1 MRNIHEREQAAAF
14 MRRLYRQGLTTT
26 SGGNISLRCTDGTV
40 AITASKLDKGELSAG
55 VGLVTLDGENL
66 TPELHLSI
74 ETGMHLAI
82 YQKRAEISA
91 IVHAHP
97 STAGSFTASRI
108 PIDTKLTA
116 ETYAILGEGIPVVP
130 YALMGSGELARLTSD
145 KLVDYPCV
153 LLENHGVVTVGKTL
167 LEAFDRLELVEA
179 AAKMTLATR
188 QLGDFHRLTDTQLLE
203 LDNFVGRVKTSQHQ

>member
-1 MRNIHEREQAAAF
+1 MRNIHEREQVAAF

-26 SGGNISLRCTDGTV
+26 SGGNISLRCQDGTV
-40 AITASKLDKGELSAG
+40 AITASKLDKGELDANG
-55 VGLVTLDGENL
+55 VGLVTMSGENL

-82 YQKRAEISA
+82 YQKHPEATS

-97 STAGSFTASRI
+97 STAGAFTASRM

-116 ETYAILGEGIPVVP
+116 ETYAILGSCIPVVP
-130 YALMGSGELARLTSD
+130 YALMGSSQLAQLAAET
-145 KLVDYPCV
+145 LAEFPCV

-179 AAKMTLATR
+179 AAKMTLTTR
-188 QLGDFHRLTDTQLLE
+188 QLGDFHNLTAVQLEE
-203 LDNFVGRVKTSQHQ
+203 LDFFVGRK